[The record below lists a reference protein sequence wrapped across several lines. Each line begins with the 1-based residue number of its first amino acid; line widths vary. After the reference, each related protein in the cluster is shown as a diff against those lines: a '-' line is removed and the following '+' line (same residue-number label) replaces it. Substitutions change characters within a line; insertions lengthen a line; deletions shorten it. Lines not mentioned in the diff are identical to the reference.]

1 MIEIKPAGVESIE
14 TIRRLAYETWP
25 VAYGNILS
33 PEQLKYMLEKFYSIS
48 SLQHQISVLHHQ
60 FLLVSKNEKAIGFA
74 SFSPHDESPTIFH
87 LNKIYVLPGQQG
99 QNIGKQLLDYIFN
112 EIKKCGGVSLQ
123 LNVNRNNK
131 ALHFYEKQGFTIIR
145 EEDIDIDNGYF
156 MNDYVMEKKVHL

>member
-1 MIEIKPAGVESIE
+1 MIEIKPAGIESIE
-14 TIRRLAYETWP
+14 TIRRLAHEIWP

-33 PEQLKYMLEKFYSIS
+33 SEQLKYMLEKFYSIS
-48 SLQHQISVLHHQ
+48 SLQHQISDLHHQ

-99 QNIGKQLLDYIFN
+99 QNVGKQLLDFVIN
-112 EIKKCGGVSLQ
+112 EIKKCGGVALQ

-145 EEDIDIDNGYF
+145 EENIDIGNGYF